1 MSAISTRARPV
12 TGPLPFRVTDIDA
25 VNRVFSDAFTERYRR
40 DGMAGVRVPQL
51 NPAIW
56 RYAVEGAREGAMVWR
71 DLANDV
77 VAFNVAHLSGREGW
91 MGPLAVRPEWQGT
104 GLGKTIVQAG
114 TSWLLSQGARVVGLE
129 TMPRTVDNIGFYS
142 SLGFEPGPLT
152 ITVTLDAA
160 GDHTGLRTL
169 GDRQPREREVLARGC
184 RDLLQSLSPVSDYA
198 RELALTLQLGL
209 GDACVV
215 EDRGEVSA
223 FAIYHI
229 VPLVEGR
236 PREELRVLKLVARD
250 VDALDQLLDQ
260 VEQAASRVGTPRAA
274 IRAQSGH
281 RRAWQLLM
289 HRGARVRWTDLRMT
303 LRGHEETRDD
313 TAVVFSNWEI

>member
-1 MSAISTRARPV
+1 MSAVSTRTRPV

-56 RYAVEGAREGAMVWR
+56 RYAVEGAREGAMIWR
-71 DLANDV
+71 DSSGDV

-114 TSWLLSQGARVVGLE
+114 TSWLLSQGASIIGLE

-152 ITVTLDAA
+152 ITVTVDAA
-160 GDHTGLRTL
+160 ADDGGLRTI
-169 GDRQPREREVLARGC
+169 GDRSPRERDTLARQC
-184 RDLLQSLSPVSDYA
+184 RDLMQSVSPAGDYS
-198 RELALTLQLGL
+198 RELTLTLHLGL

-215 EDRGEVSA
+215 QEGNEVVA
-223 FAIYHI
+223 FAVYHV

-236 PREELRVLKLVARD
+236 AREELRVLKLVARD
-250 VDALDQLLDQ
+250 VDALDPLLHL
-260 VEQAASRVGTPRAA
+260 VEKAACRAGTPRAA

-281 RRAWQLLM
+281 QPAWQCLM
-289 HRGARVRWTDLRMT
+289 DRAARVRWTDLRMT
-303 LRGHEETRDD
+303 LRGHGEPIPGTP
-313 TAVVFSNWEI
+313 VVFSNWEI